1 MPLQCINELLG
12 LPELQLDNVL
22 CHNATEVHLE
32 ALPVAHKRLCQSAAP
47 NNRCCEMAEM
57 SRARAGTAF
66 NEGY

>member
-32 ALPVAHKRLCQSAAP
+32 ALPVAHKQLCQSAAP
-47 NNRCCEMAEM
+47 NNR
-57 SRARAGTAF
+57 
-66 NEGY
+66 